1 MFVCACKSSVD
12 LWVVVDI
19 KWWRHRV
26 MQLQL
31 PQQQLKRIS
40 SSHRRSTQR
49 FEVTDN
55 PLRPFRCRVPNYHNN
70 VSARLPVPVAI
81 TQWQHY
87 GGKIEGLLLPKNPL
101 PLGRRWECGTWNAV
115 QEMRHKTAGVENVKH
130 ENAAQSCGDWMY
142 TGHENERKRKRTES
156 CSCENKQFVYTWV
169 TRQQGQLSTRL
180 YVSFNRTRR
189 LTFRQDTD
197 VTSTF
202 MNFLCT

>member
-101 PLGRRWECGTWNAV
+101 PPWETLRMRDMKCSTGNEAQNCRGGKCETRKCGTKLRGLNVYWTWKW
-115 QEMRHKTAGVENVKH
+115 EKTQAYGK
-130 ENAAQSCGDWMY
+130 
-142 TGHENERKRKRTES
+142 
-156 CSCENKQFVYTWV
+156 
-169 TRQQGQLSTRL
+169 L
-180 YVSFNRTRR
+180 
-189 LTFRQDTD
+189 
-197 VTSTF
+197 
-202 MNFLCT
+202 FLWK